1 MKILGRDPA
10 TILGLVAALLSA
22 LGAFG
27 LNLDDALQSIVM
39 AVITAAF
46 GLYTAYQV
54 GDGLVAA
61 INGFAQSAI
70 SLFLYFGLDWS
81 AENQAKV
88 LFFISLAAGFWVRD
102 KVIAPVPAE
111 ASAFGA
117 PKSASGTS
125 VRA

>member
-10 TILGLVAALLSA
+10 TITGLIAALLGA

-27 LNLDDALQSIVM
+27 LNLDDSLQSIIM
-39 AVITAAF
+39 AVVTAFLGLITAF
-46 GLYTAYQV
+46 QV

-88 LFFISLAAGFWVRD
+88 LFFISIAAGFWIRD
-102 KVIAPVPAE
+102 KVTAPVPAE
-111 ASAFGA
+111 ASLFGA
-117 PKSASGTS
+117 PRSGKGTS
-125 VRA
+125 VSA

>member
-1 MKILGRDPA
+1 MKIFGRDPA

-27 LNLDDALQSIVM
+27 LNLDDNLQSIIM
-39 AVITAAF
+39 AVVTAAF
-46 GLYTAYQV
+46 GLITAWQV

-61 INGFAQSAI
+61 ITGLAQSAI

-102 KVIAPVPAE
+102 KVTAPVDVSGAV
-111 ASAFGA
+111 FGA

>member
-1 MKILGRDPA
+1 MKIFGRDPA
-10 TILGLVAALLSA
+10 TITGLVAALLGA

-27 LNLDDALQSIVM
+27 LNLDDNLQSIIM
-39 AVITAAF
+39 AIVTAFLGLLTAF
-46 GLYTAYQV
+46 QV
-54 GDGLVAA
+54 GDGLIAA

-88 LFFISLAAGFWVRD
+88 LFFISIVAGFWVRD

-111 ASAFGA
+111 ASLFGA
-117 PKSASGTS
+117 PRSGSGTS
-125 VRA
+125 VSA